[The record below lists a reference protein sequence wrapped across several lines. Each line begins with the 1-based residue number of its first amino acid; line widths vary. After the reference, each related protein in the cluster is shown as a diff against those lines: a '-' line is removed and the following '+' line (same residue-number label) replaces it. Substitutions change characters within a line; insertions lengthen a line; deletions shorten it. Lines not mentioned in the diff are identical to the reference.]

1 MSRVDEKQF
10 EFEEVSIKPKI
21 KSAIEAMLFV
31 SGEPLPALSLIHI

>member
-1 MSRVDEKQF
+1 MSKVDEKQF

-31 SGEPLPALSLIHI
+31 SGEPATDKSYI